1 MPSPANMIQKLR
13 QAQKQL
19 LNNETA
25 DNDLVIWAIVQ
36 LDKEIV
42 KLDQAEI
49 AANRKLQQILTSFD
63 NGMVDAMIEG

>member
-63 NGMVDAMIEG
+63 NGIVDAMIEG

>member
-1 MPSPANMIQKLR
+1 MPAPANMIQKIR

-25 DNDLVIWAIVQ
+25 DTDLVIWAIVQ